1 MESIKDK
8 VAIVGMGCTYF
19 GDRWDKGGDDLIV
32 EAAYEA
38 FEDAGIEPKDIQAAW
53 LGTLLSAGSGCG
65 LSRPLKL
72 GYIPVT
78 RVENGCGTGMDAFR
92 NACFGV
98 ASGMYDL
105 VLALGFEKLKDFGMN
120 ILPEWFSGVNPVF
133 RFGHSSA
140 GDFAL
145 TAVRYFYKYGI
156 GRETLARIAVKNH
169 HNGVL
174 SPKAQL
180 HREITIEEAL
190 NAPILA
196 WPLGLYDCCPRTDGA
211 AAAIITRADMAKS
224 FRDDY
229 VLVKGMGVAANPGTN
244 RVRRDYD
251 FVHYDENVSAAKQVY
266 EQVGIKEPFRELSLA
281 EVHDC
286 FTITELIVYE
296 DLGLC
301 PRGGAKEYIDAGA
314 FTLEGEMPVNPDGGL
329 KCFGHPQGASGL
341 RMIYESYNQLQ
352 GKAGARQLKNPKL
365 GLSHNI
371 GGLPCEG
378 TTATIT
384 VVGR

>member
-1 MESIKDK
+1 MEPITDK
-8 VAIVGMGCTYF
+8 VAIVGMGCTKF
-19 GDRWDKGGDDLIV
+19 GDNWDKGSDDMMV

-38 FEDAGIEPKDIQAAW
+38 FEDAGIAPEDIQAAW
-53 LGTLLSAGSGCG
+53 VGTLFSGGSGCS

-72 GYIPVT
+72 RYIPVT
-78 RVENGCGTGMDAFR
+78 RVENGCGTGMDTFR

-98 ASGMYDL
+98 ASGMYDI

-133 RFGHSSA
+133 RFGHGSP

-145 TAVRYFYKYGI
+145 TAVRYFHEYNI
-156 GRETLARIAVKNH
+156 GRETLAKIAVKNH
-169 HNGVL
+169 HNGMF

-180 HREITIEEAL
+180 HREITLEDAL

-244 RVRRDYD
+244 RIRRDYD
-251 FVHYDENVSAAKQVY
+251 FLHYEENVSAAKQAY
-266 EQVGIKEPFRELSLA
+266 EQAGIKEPFRELSLA

-296 DLGLC
+296 DLGFC

-314 FTLEGEMPVNPDGGL
+314 FTLEGELPVNPDGGL

-341 RMIYESYNQLQ
+341 RMIYESYLQLQ
-352 GKAGARQLKNPKL
+352 GRAGARQLKNPKF
-365 GLSHNI
+365 GLSQNI

-384 VVGR
+384 IVGR